1 MWCELTSSIHTRNI
15 NDEDPKIGIVDLN
28 PSKQPQ
34 EDDLE
39 EEKEVILCF
48 RPIIQGEKVGE
59 EFQQVSESSNAGNNE
74 SEQSENQGNSNSDSG
89 A

>member
-15 NDEDPKIGIVDLN
+15 NDEDPEIGIVDLN
-28 PSKQPQ
+28 PSKREPQ

-59 EFQQVSESSNAGNNE
+59 EFQQVSESSNAGNN
-74 SEQSENQGNSNSDSG
+74 SEQSENQGNSNSD
-89 A
+89 